1 MAIRDASIRLEN
13 ERRNSMMG
21 RNVSYD
27 FVIAEARDRARQS
40 RAALESPIASQTS
53 DTSDHQRRS
62 SDVQEPTGSTT
73 PSPPTSPSTQS
84 PHGHRRHPSEAESL
98 AGSLKE
104 NEDENERPAGVQRP
118 EGQTRGFGEDITQWE
133 RDDRKKKLADA
144 ANRQP

>member
-73 PSPPTSPSTQS
+73 PWGSPSTQP

-104 NEDENERPAGVQRP
+104 NDENERPAGVQRP